1 MITKSLL
8 LTLLCIVCAVA
19 VPMSNNWAVYLA
31 QINMVLPGITA
42 PFGNGTYIK
51 FSNGTMVDHKGV
63 FYAATIY
70 PRVVNGDFNGD
81 GYADAAVIINAVWS
95 VAGWNNNWVFVVL
108 QDYAN
113 GPKVTNGVQ
122 IGLRDIYNVTVFSSN
137 VDNNKIILQ
146 FLDRNATNP
155 FGGPPDIPTV
165 QILKVSGTTL
175 SIESSKTFGKDC
187 YPGPITV

>member
-1 MITKSLL
+1 MFVKSVLLSLL
-8 LTLLCIVCAVA
+8 CVVYSLSI
-19 VPMSNNWAVYLA
+19 PMSNNWAVYLA
-31 QINMVLPGITA
+31 QINIVLPGITA

-51 FSNGTMVDHKGV
+51 FANGTMVDHKGV
-63 FYAATIY
+63 FYAAHIY

-108 QDYAN
+108 QDYVN

-155 FGGPPDIPTV
+155 FGTPPNIPTV
-165 QILKVSGTTL
+165 QILKVTGTTL
-175 SIESSKTFGKDC
+175 SI
-187 YPGPITV
+187 